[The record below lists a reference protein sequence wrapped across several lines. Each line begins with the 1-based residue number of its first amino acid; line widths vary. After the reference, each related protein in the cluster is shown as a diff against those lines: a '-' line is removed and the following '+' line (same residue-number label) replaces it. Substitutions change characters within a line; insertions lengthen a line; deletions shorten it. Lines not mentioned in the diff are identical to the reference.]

1 MTKEFYPVIF
11 HPEDKGYSTFV
22 VDIDGCFSQGE
33 TISEAVEMTQD
44 AIGLMLEDYIQNKK
58 NLPLPS
64 SPEIKTLETN
74 DFIVMVEFDTA
85 KYLEKHN
92 NKPVKKTLSIPS
104 WLNILA
110 KQHNINFSKLLQ
122 NALRRELNV

>member
-64 SPEIKTLETN
+64 SPEIKTLEPN
-74 DFIVMVEFDTA
+74 DFIVMVEFDTT